1 MARTRLDS
9 QSQVSPRRPD
19 GRRARVGPHL
29 GPMRIT
35 PTRVLLAVALLGG
48 IGFLLYAIIVR
59 DALQIPL
66 LASGFAIVALVFTT
80 LAVVSAANLVRSG
93 RDGRDG
99 TAFLNA
105 IVGGIAA
112 IVALMCFAASVI
124 MALIWGSNG

>member
-1 MARTRLDS
+1 
-9 QSQVSPRRPD
+9 
-19 GRRARVGPHL
+19 
-29 GPMRIT
+29 MRIT
-35 PTRVLLAVALLGG
+35 PTRVLLTVALVGG
-48 IGFLLYAIIVR
+48 VGFLLYALIVR

-66 LASGFAIVALVFTT
+66 LASGFAIVGLVFTT
-80 LAVVSAANLVRSG
+80 LAVVSAANIVHSG

-112 IVALMCFAASVI
+112 IVALMSFAASVI

>member
-1 MARTRLDS
+1 M
-9 QSQVSPRRPD
+9 
-19 GRRARVGPHL
+19 GPHI

-35 PTRVLLAVALLGG
+35 PTRVLLTVALVGG
-48 IGFLLYAIIVR
+48 VGFMLYALIVR

-66 LASGFAIVALVFTT
+66 LASGCAILGLVFTA
-80 LAVVSAANLVRSG
+80 LAVVSAANIVRSG

-112 IVALMCFAASVI
+112 IVALMSFAASVI